1 MGSGT
6 SLAGVAPTDL
16 SVDIKGDVFLAAIG
30 INVKHLVRNVLILDA
45 YFFLFI
51 IVGIL
56 LLYYTMPRALVV
68 RPPRNLAKVTSRK
81 RSKASMLRHGDSMAS
96 LGEQ

>member
-1 MGSGT
+1 MNLGGVSPT
-6 SLAGVAPTDL
+6 SL

-30 INVKHLVRNVLILDA
+30 INVQHLVRNVLVLDA
-45 YFFLFI
+45 YFFIFVI
-51 IVGIL
+51 IGVL

-68 RPPRNLAKVTSRK
+68 RPIRNLAKHTSRK
-81 RSKASMLRHGDSMAS
+81 KSSTSMLRHGDSMAS